1 MGVGGTKP
9 ESAYTALQ
17 IPLRAEDGREFTAEK
32 NAEQKRVGRQPGLQK
47 ASAKEKDVAAY
58 AFF

>member
-17 IPLRAEDGREFTAEK
+17 KPLRAEDGREFAAEK
-32 NAEQKRVGRQPGLQK
+32 NAAEKRAGRQPGFQK
-47 ASAKEKDVAAY
+47 TSAKEKNVAAY